1 MFKNV
6 SIIGV
11 TNEEQTCKFS
21 LICSFGDKMVTH
33 LVWFDFIFTYTI
45 KFFIYKIFRIWDQLC
60 RNIGLAPSYTITNS
74 MVGTWQLAVRLW
86 TLWSR
91 KVTMGVEEALE
102 EKFQLNHDQL
112 NSGSF

>member
-33 LVWFDFIFTYTI
+33 LVWFYLFTYSI
-45 KFFIYKIFRIWDQLC
+45 KFFAYEIRCVGILDWSLH
-60 RNIGLAPSYTITNS
+60 TITIS
-74 MVGTWQLAVRLW
+74 MVG
-86 TLWSR
+86 S
-91 KVTMGVEEALE
+91 EAL
-102 EKFQLNHDQL
+102 
-112 NSGSF
+112 NSLES